1 MIRGWF
7 GPPGAVVPVPPCRD
21 GISESGNRA
30 ATERIAF
37 SGTRHLQVG
46 GGSVRSWDLSVAGTP
61 AQLAPLKFAS
71 TTAVPWVWVSP
82 SAQAS
87 NLLTPGQ
94 SMFADGEVT
103 YAGGASA
110 RSGVLMAGDTAAVR
124 WAGGP
129 AGSAV
134 GVAVGKPVPV
144 IGGVP
149 VTVSAWTQRAGAGT
163 STRLAYTFIDATGT
177 SIGSNT
183 LSGIGQDGLRRV
195 SWTLT
200 PPEGAAGLTVLIRD
214 AALLALPQVTW
225 GISQVP
231 WADGRGV
238 YRVAVTD
245 WSEDQ
250 EKVLP
255 DGTLWVSASMKMLEV
270 G

>member
-144 IGGVP
+144 IVGVRGTGSGWSWRTGGG
-149 VTVSAWTQRAGAGT
+149 TCTRRACNFLESYGT
-163 STRLAYTFIDATGT
+163 S
-177 SIGSNT
+177 
-183 LSGIGQDGLRRV
+183 
-195 SWTLT
+195 
-200 PPEGAAGLTVLIRD
+200 
-214 AALLALPQVTW
+214 
-225 GISQVP
+225 
-231 WADGRGV
+231 
-238 YRVAVTD
+238 
-245 WSEDQ
+245 
-250 EKVLP
+250 
-255 DGTLWVSASMKMLEV
+255 
-270 G
+270 